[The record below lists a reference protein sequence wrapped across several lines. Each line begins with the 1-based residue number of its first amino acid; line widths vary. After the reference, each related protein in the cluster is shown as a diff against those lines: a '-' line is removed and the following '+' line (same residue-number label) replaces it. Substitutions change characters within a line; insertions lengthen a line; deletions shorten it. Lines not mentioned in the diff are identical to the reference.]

1 MPLKHYQEQSLRVL
15 REYLDAVPLRGAAS
29 AYLRAHNNNPREF
42 FRQRNP
48 AFQPLEGL
56 EEVPYVC
63 LRLPTGG
70 GKTLL
75 CAHTVGLAKDALWQ
89 DEFPLVLWLV
99 PSEVIRT
106 QTLETLKTPNHA
118 NSRALQ
124 ERFGSRFRVFDVVD
138 FVNIRPQDLRN
149 HACIVVATFAAFR
162 VKDTKGR
169 NAYDHHEDLEGH
181 FSQVNPN
188 TPNLERNED
197 DGTVKY
203 SFANLLHVQRP
214 LVLVDEAHNAKS
226 DLSMEVLKRVNPRA
240 VIEYTATPANNSN
253 LIESVSAQDLKDEEM
268 IKLPIVFTAHDRWQQ
283 AIAASIQTRAKLEQA
298 ANQET
303 DYLRPLVLFQ
313 AENKTGEVTVEVLKH
328 YLCEQ
333 ENIPPEHIAIATG
346 DQRELDGLNLF
357 DPYCPVR
364 YIITV
369 KALKEGWDCS
379 FAYVL
384 CALANTRSNTEVEQL
399 LGRVLR
405 MPYAQKRKQPE
416 LNQAYAHVSSQ
427 SWTHAVSQMEDR
439 LISMGFE
446 QSEAERAL
454 QLGLSGVRDDT
465 PSAESANQDAGLL
478 FAKTDAATFTTPLT
492 QVPDLTALDA
502 AVQAQVSVTTH
513 DDGRVVLQVHGS
525 PDAALLDTV
534 AKSVSNA
541 KDQREIQLRAD
552 KWWQQHPRNAT
563 PAERGVPFIVPQLCF
578 ALEEDITLPLEAE
591 NCLGAD
597 GWNPLDDY
605 HPILDAE
612 FSADEQSHVIT
623 LDIENEKLR
632 IDYLSTHNQLPLAGV
647 PTDMDATDLALSME
661 RRLFLKLEGQ
671 YMADGSLRQ
680 YLLKSV
686 RDVLARHDM
695 SLPLLLR
702 TRVALEKVLETR
714 LLAARRK
721 AYARIFQQQLFAPEG
736 LRAGAEYPVFT
747 FPEAYP
753 VSSRYDGRKGFKKH
767 YYRQIAA
774 MNGEEAECALV
785 LDQHARV
792 THWIRNL
799 EKQPRSAFWLPTSSD
814 KFYPDF
820 VAQLDDGRILVVEYK
835 GEHLKNNPDTLEK
848 TAVGRVWAK
857 TSGHVFLMA
866 FKQDDQGRDVATQV
880 RQVVGV

>member
-1 MPLKHYQEQSLRVL
+1 MQLKHYQEQSLRVL
-15 REYLDAVPLRGAAS
+15 REYLGAVPLRGAAN
-29 AYLRAHNNNPREF
+29 AYIQAHNNNPREF

-48 AFQPLEGL
+48 AFQPLKGL
-56 EEVPYVC
+56 EDVPYVC

-75 CAHTVGLAKDALWQ
+75 CAHTVGLAQEALWQ
-89 DEFPLVLWLV
+89 DGTPALTLWMV
-99 PSEVIRT
+99 PSDTIRK
-106 QTLETLKTPNHA
+106 QTLETLRNPSHA

-124 ERFGSRFRVFDVVD
+124 EAFGSQFRVFDIGDVI
-138 FVNIRPQDLRN
+138 NIRPQDLKKT
-149 HACIVVATFAAFR
+149 ACIVVSTFAALR
-162 VKDTKGR
+162 VTETQDR
-169 NAYDHHEDLEGH
+169 LAYQDDEDFEGH
-181 FSQVNPN
+181 FAQLDPN
-188 TPNLERNED
+188 TPGLERNPERD
-197 DGTVKY
+197 NAIAQ
-203 SFANLLHVQRP
+203 SFVNLLHIQRP

-226 DLSMEVLKRVNPRA
+226 PLSMEVLRRVNPRA
-240 VIEYTATPANNSN
+240 VIEYTATPADNSN

-268 IKLPIVFTAHDRWQQ
+268 IKLPIVFAAHDSWQQ

-298 ANQET
+298 ANKET

-313 AENKTGEVTVEVLKH
+313 AENKNGEVTVERLKA
-328 YLCEQ
+328 YLCEH
-333 ENIPPEHIAIATG
+333 ENIPSEHIAIATG

-405 MPYAQKRKQPE
+405 MPYAKKRQQPK

-446 QSEAERAL
+446 QAEADRAL
-454 QLGLSGVRDDT
+454 QLGLPAVPTAPTDG
-465 PSAESANQDAGLL
+465 EDAGPL
-478 FAKTDAATFTTPLT
+478 FSGNPATVFTAPLT
-492 QVPDLTALDA
+492 HAPDLTKLDA
-502 AVQAQVSVTTH
+502 DTRAQVTVTAH
-513 DDGRVVLQVHGS
+513 DDGHFVLQVTGTS
-525 PDAALLDTV
+525 NAALLETV
-534 AKSVSNA
+534 AQSVPHA
-541 KDQREIQLRAD
+541 KDRREIQLRAD
-552 KWWQQHPRNAT
+552 KWLRLQPHNAK

-578 ALEEDITLPLEAE
+578 ALEDDITLPLQAE
-591 NCLGAD
+591 NCLGPE

-605 HPILDAE
+605 RPILETE
-612 FSADEQSHVIT
+612 FAADEQSHVVT

-632 IDYLSTHNQLPLAGV
+632 IDYLSTQNQLPLAGV
-647 PTDMDATDLALSME
+647 PTDMDVTDLVLSME
-661 RRLFLKLEGQ
+661 RRLFMKLEGQ
-671 YMADGSLRQ
+671 YMADGSLRR

-686 RDVLARHDM
+686 QDLLARHDM
-695 SLPLLLR
+695 NLPLLLR
-702 TRVALEKVLETR
+702 CRVVLEKVLETR

-721 AYARIFQQQLFAPEG
+721 AYAQAFQQQLFANEH
-736 LRAGAEYPVFT
+736 LRAGSDYPVFT
-747 FPEAYP
+747 FPEQYL

-792 THWIRNL
+792 AHWIRNL
-799 EKQPRSAFWLPTSSD
+799 EKQAHSAFWLPTASD

-820 VAQLDDGRILVVEYK
+820 VAQLDDGRVLVVEYK
-835 GEHLKNNPDTLEK
+835 GEQLKDSADTLEK
-848 TAVGRVWAK
+848 TAVGSAWAK
-857 TSGHVFLMA
+857 VSGNVFLMA
-866 FKQDDQGRDVATQV
+866 FKQDDQGRDVAAQV
-880 RQVVGV
+880 RAVLT

>member
-1 MPLKHYQEQSLRVL
+1 MQLKHYQEQSLHIL
-15 REYLDAVPLRGAAS
+15 RHYLDGVPLRGAAG
-29 AYLRAHNNNPREF
+29 AYIETHKHNPRALF
-42 FRQRNP
+42 QQRR
-48 AFQPLEGL
+48 AVFQALEGL
-56 EEVPYVC
+56 ETVPYVC

-75 CAHTVGLAKDALWQ
+75 CAHTVGLARDALWQ
-89 DEFPLVLWLV
+89 DGFPLVLWLV

-106 QTLETLKTPNHA
+106 QTLDTLKNPNHA

-124 ERFGSRFRVFDVVD
+124 ETFGSRFRVFDVVD
-138 FVNIRPQDLRN
+138 FVNIRPQDLHN

-181 FSQVNPN
+181 FSRIDPN
-188 TPNLERNED
+188 TQGLERND

-203 SFANLLHVQRP
+203 SFANLLYAQRP

-226 DLSMEVLKRVNPRA
+226 DLSMEVLRRVHPRV
-240 VIEYTATPANNSN
+240 VIEYTATPASNSN

-268 IKLPIVFTAHDRWQQ
+268 IKLPIVFAAHDTWQQ
-283 AIAASIQTRAKLEQA
+283 AIAASIQTRARLEQA
-298 ANQET
+298 ANKEA

-313 AENKTGEVTVEVLKH
+313 AENKNGEVTVDALKH

-346 DQRELDGLNLF
+346 EQRELDGLNLF

-405 MPYAQKRKQPE
+405 MPYAKSRSQAE

-446 QSEAERAL
+446 QAEREQAL
-454 QLGLSGVRDDT
+454 QLGLPGVGIGT
-465 PSAESANQDAGLL
+465 PPAGNDGPLFDSATFTAPLTHAPDLTKL
-478 FAKTDAATFTTPLT
+478 DAAT
-492 QVPDLTALDA
+492 
-502 AVQAQVSVTTH
+502 QAQVTVTAH
-513 DDGRVVLQVHGS
+513 DDGHFVLQVTGT
-525 PDAALLDTV
+525 PDAALLASV
-534 AKSVSNA
+534 AKSLSNA
-541 KDQREIQLRAD
+541 KDKREIQLRAD
-552 KWWQQHPRNAT
+552 KWLRLQPQHAKPS
-563 PAERGVPFIVPQLCF
+563 ERGVPFIVPQLCF
-578 ALEEDITLPLEAE
+578 AFDEDITLPLDAE

-605 HPILDAE
+605 RPMGEDE
-612 FSADEQSHVIT
+612 FSADEKNHVVT

-632 IDYLSTHNQLPLAGV
+632 IDYLSSEAQLPLAGV
-647 PTDMDATDLALSME
+647 PVDMDATDLALSME
-661 RRLFLKLEGQ
+661 RRLFMKLEGQ
-671 YMADGSLRQ
+671 YMAEGSLRQ
-680 YLLKSV
+680 YLVKSV
-686 RDVLARHDM
+686 QDLLMRPDM
-695 SLPLLLR
+695 NLPLLLR
-702 TRVALEKVLETR
+702 TRIALEKILETR

-721 AYARIFQQQLFAPEG
+721 AYSQAFQQQLFADDR
-736 LRAGAEYPVFT
+736 LRAGAEYPVFS
-747 FPEAYP
+747 FPTHYP
-753 VSSRYDGRKGFKKH
+753 LSSKYDGRKVYNKH
-767 YYRQIAA
+767 YYRDIAA

-785 LDQHARV
+785 IDQHPKV
-792 THWIRNL
+792 THWLRNL
-799 EKQPRSAFWLPTSSD
+799 GKQPHSAFSLPTSSD

-835 GEHLKNNPDTLEK
+835 GEHLKNNPDTVEK
-848 TAVGRVWAK
+848 TAVGRAWAK
-857 TSGHVFLMA
+857 TSGNLFLMA
-866 FKQDDQGRDVATQV
+866 FKQDEQGRDVAAQV
-880 RQVVGV
+880 RAAVG